1 MSHPSATVQQ
11 IGKLTPEERLQKIL
25 RYRAKRQMRNFN
37 RTIKYQCRKSLADT
51 RPRVR
56 GRFARDNEPGSVMP
70 HETKKAMRATDK
82 VSGGGGK
89 TSSGGGGG
97 GGGSSGSAA
106 DHEALRAG
114 SASPVLMKT
123 EPVQTGTAVTGPH
136 MMMDQPFG
144 SGRPGMQFPASA
156 QRHPQDL
163 GGHHGHGGGQASASV
178 LEQQASLAQLY
189 NQWSETGVTSSGQQG
204 QDTAVLVGGK
214 QQGGAS
220 SNSA

>member
-1 MSHPSATVQQ
+1 MDFPSSLNCLQQ

-82 VSGGGGK
+82 ISGGGGK

-106 DHEALRAG
+106 DQDEALRAG
-114 SASPVLMKT
+114 SASPVLMKAEPIQAGT
-123 EPVQTGTAVTGPH
+123 EMTGPN

-144 SGRPGMQFPASA
+144 SGRSGMQYLAPP
-156 QRHPQDL
+156 QRHQQ
-163 GGHHGHGGGQASASV
+163 GQGGGQESALV

-189 NQWSETGVTSSGQQG
+189 NQWSETGVTSSSGQQG
-204 QDTAVLVGGK
+204 QDPAILAAGK